1 MNVRRTV
8 MTAWVLALGVLAF
21 AGSASAGAD
30 VVREQFV
37 IQVAGQVEEGCDE
50 PILLT
55 GGHVV
60 ETIQLFTDA
69 NGRGHALFHF
79 QTHGLVGV
87 GLDSG
92 ATYRDQ
98 SHLTQHGIG
107 SIEEGFSTGGFTFHV
122 RIRSNDPDVQDLVLR
137 ESFTIVKR
145 DGVNRVYRF
154 ASTMSCD

>member
-1 MNVRRTV
+1 MNVKRTV
-8 MTAWVLALGVLAF
+8 VATWALALGLLAL
-21 AGSASAGAD
+21 AGSASAGSD

-37 IQVAGQVEEGCDE
+37 IQVAGEVEQGCDE

-55 GGHVV
+55 GGYVV
-60 ETIQLFTDA
+60 ETIQLFTDG

-87 GLDSG
+87 GLESG
-92 ATYRDQ
+92 AIYRDH

-122 RIRSNDPDVQDLVLR
+122 SIRSNDGAVRDLVFR

-154 ASTMSCD
+154 ASTMSCE